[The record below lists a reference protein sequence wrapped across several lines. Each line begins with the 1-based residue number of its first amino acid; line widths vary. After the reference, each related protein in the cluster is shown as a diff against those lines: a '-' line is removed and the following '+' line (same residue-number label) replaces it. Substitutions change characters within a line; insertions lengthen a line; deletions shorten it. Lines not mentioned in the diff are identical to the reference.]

1 MGMKKRIIII
11 SIIVLFVDQLSKY
24 LIDKFLSVG
33 ESIKL
38 LFNINITRVSNT
50 GAAFSILEGK
60 TIFLLLVTVLLLYYI
75 YKVSKTSKNLF
86 SDIYYSLIMGGI
98 LGNFLDRIA
107 FQSVRDFIDI
117 KVFSYN
123 FPVFNIADMAIVI
136 GAILYIIS
144 LVGEKDEVN
153 R

>member
-1 MGMKKRIIII
+1 MKKRIAIITT
-11 SIIVLFVDQLSKY
+11 IVFLLDQVSKY
-24 LIDKFLSVG
+24 LIDSFLNVG
-33 ESIKL
+33 ESIKI
-38 LFNINITRVSNT
+38 FNFFKLSRLSNT
-50 GAAFSILEGK
+50 GAAFSILENK
-60 TIFLLLVTVLLLYYI
+60 TILLLIVSIMLFIYI
-75 YKVSKTSKNLF
+75 LRESLKSKRLF

>member
-1 MGMKKRIIII
+1 MLFIYILRESLKSKR
-11 SIIVLFVDQLSKY
+11 
-24 LIDKFLSVG
+24 
-33 ESIKL
+33 
-38 LFNINITRVSNT
+38 
-50 GAAFSILEGK
+50 
-60 TIFLLLVTVLLLYYI
+60 
-75 YKVSKTSKNLF
+75 LF

-98 LGNFLDRIA
+98 LGNFLDRVA
-107 FQSVRDFIDI
+107 FKGVRDFIDI

>member
-1 MGMKKRIIII
+1 MKKRIAIITT
-11 SIIVLFVDQLSKY
+11 IVFLLDQISKY
-24 LIDKFLSVG
+24 LIDSFLNAG
-33 ESIKL
+33 ESIKIFSFFKL
-38 LFNINITRVSNT
+38 SRLSNT
-50 GAAFSILEGK
+50 GAAFSILENK
-60 TIFLLLVTVLLLYYI
+60 TILLLIVSIMLFIYI
-75 YKVSKTSKNLF
+75 LRESLKSKRLF

-98 LGNFLDRIA
+98 LGNFLDRVA
-107 FQSVRDFIDI
+107 FKGVRDFIDI

>member
-86 SDIYYSLIMGGI
+86 SDIYYSLIIGGI
-98 LGNFLDRIA
+98 LGNFYDRIV
-107 FQSVRDFIDI
+107 FSYVRDFIDI
-117 KVFSYN
+117 RIFNYN
-123 FPVFNIADMAIVI
+123 FPVFNIADSAIVI
-136 GAILYIIS
+136 GIILYIIS
-144 LVGEKDEVN
+144 LVGEKDETN